1 MIKVYEAVN
10 ARVLSVPVSVAGAAE
25 RIVFNQGDSF
35 INANYR
41 TSDKAVQQAL
51 DKSPLFGSAYVLRQA
66 IKEESDK
73 APAAETPGADVAPEA
88 EATPE
93 AETPKPKP
101 AGRPKTVKN

>member
-10 ARVLSVPVSVAGAAE
+10 ARVLSVPASIAE
-25 RIVFNQGDSF
+25 KEVRIMFNQGDSF

-73 APAAETPGADVAPEA
+73 APADEAPSANVTPEA
-88 EATPE
+88 EA
-93 AETPKPKP
+93 PKPKP